1 MRARGLVA
9 ADDGVMPQEQLTEQH
24 VIETSGAVVKLHG
37 YEVGGKGFTA
47 ANIETRPAS
56 AAIR

>member
-1 MRARGLVA
+1 
-9 ADDGVMPQEQLTEQH
+9 MPQEQLTEQH
-24 VIETSGAVVKLHG
+24 VIETSGAVVKLPG
-37 YEVGGKGFTA
+37 YEVGGTGFTA